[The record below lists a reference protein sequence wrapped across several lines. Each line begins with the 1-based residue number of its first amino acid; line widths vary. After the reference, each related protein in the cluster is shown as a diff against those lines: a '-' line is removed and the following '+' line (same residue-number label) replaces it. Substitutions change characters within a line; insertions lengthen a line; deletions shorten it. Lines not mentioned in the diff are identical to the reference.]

1 MSYLKV
7 HKNNSNSDYV
17 QVPVHYQLYFY
28 YFLPYVLLSDLEDI
42 DSHLRSNRTAR
53 KRPETAVV
61 IRQTRNVYK
70 NGVKRWSF
78 RSKKRPEMAVV
89 IRTDGLR

>member
-1 MSYLKV
+1 MCKQTDGAISSI
-7 HKNNSNSDYV
+7 HQETGGQAQATSA
-17 QVPVHYQLYFY
+17 VPTTV
-28 YFLPYVLLSDLEDI
+28 P
-42 DSHLRSNRTAR
+42 RSNRTAR

-78 RSKKRPEMAVV
+78 RSKNRPETAVV